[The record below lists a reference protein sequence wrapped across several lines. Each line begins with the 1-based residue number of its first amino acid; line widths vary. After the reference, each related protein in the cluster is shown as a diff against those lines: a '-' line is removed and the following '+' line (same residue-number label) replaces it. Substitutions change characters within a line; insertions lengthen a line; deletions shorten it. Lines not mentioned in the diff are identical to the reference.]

1 VQAAENAQFK
11 GVLAIWHG
19 KCENSFDL
27 TMAVTVLALAQAVAA
42 VELGF
47 HGGTDF
53 REVLLVARASAV
65 PAWQRALIVLT
76 STVVAVV
83 IVVCLYW
90 AQAILIPLGL
100 AIFLTFLLAPV
111 VRFVQR
117 RGLGRTPAVLV
128 VVLLAG
134 LLLAGLVWLMAA
146 QVTGL
151 AAELPTH
158 AENIKAKTK
167 ALRGIGQGT
176 FWGSLDQLVQ
186 DVTGELTSSTDDGG
200 STPAPTPVS
209 MEPQQPLWLSWVPT
223 FARPLVEALA
233 GGALALVLVVFM
245 LLKREKLRDRMI
257 WLVGQGRITLTTKA
271 LDEAGQRLS
280 RYLFTQAVI
289 NGSFGVVFA
298 AGLLV
303 IGVKY
308 ALLWGM
314 LAALLRYVPYIGSWV
329 AALLPL
335 VLSLALFQSW
345 WPVLA
350 VLVFFLVLEL
360 ITANVVEPWLFG
372 RSLGVSEVAL
382 LVAAA
387 FWTFLWGPIGLVLSN
402 PLMVCLVVLGKYVPH
417 LEFLSV
423 LVGDEPALEPEVSF
437 YQRVLA
443 RDQDEATQLVLERVK
458 SGDPD
463 RIYDEVLVP
472 ALNYA
477 KRDRARDTLTD
488 ADEQF
493 VLQATREIVEDLGER
508 HQTAEDTAARVADG
522 EPSDVP
528 KVRILGCP
536 ARDEADRLGLF
547 MLEQVLDG
555 SKWEIEI
562 SAVSALTAEV
572 VEMVADKEPAM
583 ICIGALPPGG
593 LAHTRYLCKRL
604 KSRYPNARILVGQ
617 WGLKDN
623 LAQHQERLKEAGA
636 EVITTTLLETQN
648 KLHALQPVLLEEQI
662 RPTTIDTP
670 EGRQTSIVARL
681 SATSGM
687 VLAP

>member
-1 VQAAENAQFK
+1 MAK
-11 GVLAIWHG
+11 G
-19 KCENSFDL
+19 
-27 TMAVTVLALAQAVAA
+27 AVT
-42 VELGF
+42 
-47 HGGTDF
+47 
-53 REVLLVARASAV
+53 S
-65 PAWQRALIVLT
+65 AWQRALIVLT
-76 STVVAVV
+76 SAVVAF
-83 IVVCLYW
+83 IIIVCLYW
-90 AQAILIPLGL
+90 AQSVLIPVAL

-111 VRFVQR
+111 VRFIQR
-117 RGLGRTPAVLV
+117 RGLGRTPAVFM

-134 LLLAGLVWLMAA
+134 LILGGLVWLMAA
-146 QVTGL
+146 QVTSL

-158 AENIKAKTK
+158 AENIKTKIK
-167 ALRGIGQGT
+167 ALRGAGQNT
-176 FWGSLDQLVQ
+176 ALGSFDRLVQ
-186 DVTGELTSSTDDGG
+186 DVKGTLTNKADEDG
-200 STPAPTPVS
+200 STPAPEPTPVIT
-209 MEPQQPLWLSWVPT
+209 EPQQPYWLSLLPV
-223 FARPLVEALA
+223 FIRPVIEVLA

-402 PLMVCLVVLGKYVPH
+402 PLMVCLVVLGKYVPQ

-493 VLQATREIVEDLGER
+493 VLQVTREIVEDVGER
-508 HQTAEDTAARVADG
+508 HQTVEDAAARLADH
-522 EPSDVP
+522 EPSDAP
-528 KVRILGCP
+528 KIRILGCP
-536 ARDEADRLGLF
+536 ARDEADRLGLR
-547 MLEQVLDG
+547 MLQQVLDG
-555 SKWEIEI
+555 SKWEMEI
-562 SAVSALTAEV
+562 SAVDTLTAEV
-572 VEMVADKEPAM
+572 VEMVAVKEPAL
-583 ICIGALPPGG
+583 ICIGAMPPGG

-604 KSRYPNARILVGQ
+604 KSRYPNARILVGR

-623 LAQHQERLKEAGA
+623 IAQHHERLREVGA
-636 EVITTTLLETQN
+636 DAIATTLLETRD
-648 KLHALQPVLLEEQI
+648 KLHALRPVLLEEQI
-662 RPTTIDTP
+662 QPTTTDTP
-670 EGRQTSIVARL
+670 EGRQTSIMARL

-687 VLAP
+687 ALAP